1 MVARGAGRADR
12 RGAQGGMRAFLL
24 AGTAICGLGFGGEV
38 AWAQAVVPADMAVPD
53 DAQMFLEAD
62 TVTYN
67 TDSSIVT
74 ASGGVRIDYGSYKLV
89 ARNVTYD
96 QNSRRLVASGDVELQ
111 QPDGNKVYADS
122 IDITDDLSLIH
133 ISEPTRPY

>member
-1 MVARGAGRADR
+1 
-12 RGAQGGMRAFLL
+12 
-24 AGTAICGLGFGGEV
+24 
-38 AWAQAVVPADMAVPD
+38 
-53 DAQMFLEAD
+53 MFLEAD

-67 TDSSIVT
+67 TDNSIVT

-96 QNSRRLVASGDVELQ
+96 QNTRRLVASGDVELQ

-122 IDITDDLSLIH
+122 IDITDDFRDGFVKALRI
-133 ISEPTRPY
+133 ETPDNTRFAARDAVRQDGSVTTFQQGVYTACETCRENPDRAPL